1 VESKCLFVITI
12 KAVATGACFVFVD
25 LWTLINFLR
34 HHDFL
39 VGGPQLPNTCVL
51 RAAKAILTAD

>member
-1 VESKCLFVITI
+1 MELKCLSVII
-12 KAVATGACFVFVD
+12 IEAVAIGAYFEFVD
-25 LWTLINFLR
+25 LWTLIIFSSPS
-34 HHDFL
+34 DFL